1 MRGGLRRPKG
11 PLQVSCVLAAMVFVA
26 AFSISPTYAQN
37 RNRWFP
43 EKQNFGA
50 IGERLNANT
59 LTVVSGTLN
68 GTYLSV
74 AHDLAAVLNEGG
86 EFLILPP
93 VGPDAGPNN
102 PDRRLLKRVR
112 LR

>member
-74 AHDLAAVLNEGG
+74 AHDLAAVLTLGAE
-86 EFLILPP
+86 LRILPP
-93 VGPDAGPNN
+93 MRQ
-102 PDRRLLKRVR
+102 DRRQHKRHRPVLHR
-112 LR
+112 VY